1 MSLKLLKIK
10 LLILFYSLTGKMGRL
25 ANQLHLPISVS
36 SIRSILIFFPVSESS
51 FQVALYSFRHLI
63 NHQSKD
69 VKFSFMILDTFSELV
84 NDTYDGLIFY
94 KMDELKITPTDIK
107 FDLVIDLNPEFHLE
121 LSKFISRINS
131 EYKMGFKSIFSD
143 YFYNIQLNIP
153 PSGFLERGYKQ
164 VNKIIQLL

>member
-1 MSLKLLKIK
+1 
-10 LLILFYSLTGKMGRL
+10 
-25 ANQLHLPISVS
+25 
-36 SIRSILIFFPVSESS
+36 
-51 FQVALYSFRHLI
+51 
-63 NHQSKD
+63 
-69 VKFSFMILDTFSELV
+69 MILDTFSELV